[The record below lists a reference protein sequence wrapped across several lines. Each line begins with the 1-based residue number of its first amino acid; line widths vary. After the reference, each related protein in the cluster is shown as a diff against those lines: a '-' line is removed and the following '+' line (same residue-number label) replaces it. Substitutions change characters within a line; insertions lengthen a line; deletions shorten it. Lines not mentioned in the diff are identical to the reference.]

1 MTGKP
6 GLVHTAVSYTRPELT
21 MSVDTTNRWVHTRH
35 VHLTAPRLCRMK
47 LHGVRTTTVEKADAG
62 TLGWSLGS
70 LGFLTDG
77 SVDDASHIFTFVQLG
92 RVGGYE

>member
-1 MTGKP
+1 
-6 GLVHTAVSYTRPELT
+6 
-21 MSVDTTNRWVHTRH
+21 
-35 VHLTAPRLCRMK
+35 MK

-77 SVDDASHIFTFVQLG
+77 SVDDASHIFMFVQLG